1 MAWGSFMK
9 KIKAFGDKAAK
20 TIGTA
25 SKFVQ
30 QKVLPT
36 AKKMWDVAKPFI
48 PYGEAIDTVIDT
60 VDDFTSKTQ
69 DFEDSSDIGKYGYE
83 ELGAREWLEKKKQ
96 SMRKQ
101 RY

>member
-1 MAWGSFMK
+1 MAWGIFD
-9 KIKAFGDKAAK
+9 KIKSFGDKAAK
-20 TIGTA
+20 TIGNV

-36 AKKMWDVAKPFI
+36 AKKVWDIAKPFV

-60 VDDFTSKTQ
+60 VDDITSKTK
-69 DFEDSSDIGKYGYE
+69 DFEDISDLGNYAYE
-83 ELGAREWLEKKKQ
+83 DLGAREWLEKKKQ
-96 SMRKQ
+96 SMRKN

>member
-1 MAWGSFMK
+1 MAWGIFN
-9 KIKAFGDKAAK
+9 KIKSFGDKAAK
-20 TIGTA
+20 TIGNV

-36 AKKMWDVAKPFI
+36 AKKIWDVAKPFI
-48 PYGEAIDTVIDT
+48 PYGEAIDT

-69 DFEDSSDIGKYGYE
+69 DFEDSSDIGKYAYE
-83 ELGAREWLEKKKQ
+83 DLGAREWLEKKKQ